1 MILQETDENQ
11 KEEIK
16 TELEVAQITEN
27 VERVIETSRRG
38 SINEISEVH
47 QEIIIEENIKD
58 K

>member
-38 SINEISEVH
+38 SINEISEAH
-47 QEIIIEENIKD
+47 QETIIEENIKD

>member
-1 MILQETDENQ
+1 
-11 KEEIK
+11 
-16 TELEVAQITEN
+16 LEVAQITEN